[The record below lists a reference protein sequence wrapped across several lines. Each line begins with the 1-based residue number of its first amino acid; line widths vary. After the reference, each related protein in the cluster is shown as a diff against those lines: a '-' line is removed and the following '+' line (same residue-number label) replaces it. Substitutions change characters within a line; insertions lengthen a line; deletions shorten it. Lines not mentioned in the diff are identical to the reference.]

1 MEFLK
6 LFERKVP
13 AEEKTEKKD
22 IIILVSV
29 IAGAVLIVAGIAFF
43 VYRLLSKRAEM
54 KTSTESV
61 VWRCG
66 DWMTMRSEAPA
77 PVTISTERSARTIFF
92 ILI

>member
-43 VYRLLSKRAEM
+43 VYRLLSKRAELEYEEVDDDP
-54 KTSTESV
+54 ES
-61 VWRCG
+61 
-66 DWMTMRSEAPA
+66 D
-77 PVTISTERSARTIFF
+77 FF
-92 ILI
+92 EEED